1 MVDSHHSYAADLSS
15 PVMTAPRLGA
25 ALLPSSQCR
34 PRAPSRASIPGAWIA
49 PSVEILRLDMLG
61 KDCAPYLAAAF
72 APVQAR
78 HRSSGSIR
86 DQRPW
91 SSTQPDLHHHRV
103 ALRASWLP
111 IQSSNHRRFRRPFA
125 GFRFLLDECFK
136 RGFFFSNDWANSMS
150 DWIIGS
156 GGKYRANASAN
167 CKIL

>member
-78 HRSSGSIR
+78 HRMTSVRGPALNLIF
-86 DQRPW
+86 
-91 SSTQPDLHHHRV
+91 TITVLLCALHGFR
-103 ALRASWLP
+103 
-111 IQSSNHRRFRRPFA
+111 SNHPIIDAFA
-125 GFRFLLDECFK
+125 DL
-136 RGFFFSNDWANSMS
+136 S
-150 DWIIGS
+150 
-156 GGKYRANASAN
+156 
-167 CKIL
+167 